1 MTTMKDDYYVEGL
14 GGRKVD
20 RFTLEQKIMAAW
32 QTLDDIRA
40 LYNVR
45 DTLSEDQIDNALI
58 GLEIF
63 ASMRFE
69 ELWRC
74 FEQFVHNEHQAKQK
88 AQDATL

>member
-20 RFTLEQKIMAAW
+20 YLTLEQKIMAAW
-32 QTLDDIRA
+32 QTVDDIKT

-45 DTLSEDQIDNALI
+45 DTLNEDQIDNALI

-63 ASMRFE
+63 ASMRFD
-69 ELWRC
+69 ELWQC
-74 FEQFVHNEHQAKQK
+74 FEQVLHNKRIEDQCETPA
-88 AQDATL
+88 L

>member
-20 RFTLEQKIMAAW
+20 YLTLEQKIMAAW
-32 QTLDDIRA
+32 KTVDDIKT

-45 DTLSEDQIDNALI
+45 DTLNEDQIDNALI

-63 ASMRFE
+63 ASMRFD
-69 ELWRC
+69 ELWQC
-74 FEQFVHNEHQAKQK
+74 FEQVLHNKRVEDQRETP
-88 AQDATL
+88 TL